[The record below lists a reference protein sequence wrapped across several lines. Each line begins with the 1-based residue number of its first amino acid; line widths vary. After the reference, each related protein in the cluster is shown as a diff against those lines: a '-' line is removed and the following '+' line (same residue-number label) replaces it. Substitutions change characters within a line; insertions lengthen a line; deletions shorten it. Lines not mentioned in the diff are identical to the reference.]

1 MTHDSLRSDDVIKD
15 MTQRVTNTIRSLSES
30 FGGATQSTLAPV
42 FDKSDFSVNALFIPL
57 TWRMR
62 AVLGKEINKRTL
74 SETAVVR
81 PIAQQLGEAH
91 LQLQYAK
98 EALCQVMQ
106 LTELTAGASLSPPAN
121 RQEYFYFIV
130 SGLIEVGDEEG
141 DLRYKLEPGSYIGL
155 LSAEGTVKPTPEL
168 ITAVS
173 DSILVKVRSSDFKSA
188 IENEKQKDLK
198 DRHEYLSK
206 CRLVGL
212 TPDELTQTAKS
223 MSCGEFLSDRV
234 LLTQG
239 HASKHIFFIVAGR
252 CSVMRLL
259 KIRGERMMVRCMQ
272 LSEGDYFGESY
283 FLYKKASH
291 YTYLSQGVVRCY
303 KLSYSEPGSLPSR
316 MRELVMRC
324 VPVYPSDSVLAQKAL
339 SFCRW
344 SCYKE
349 TVLTSALN
357 DSVRSKL
364 SKLNFSPSPSRR
376 QPDLVPIGSKID
388 LQRELSVSEISDPVP
403 EYSRRASSRKP
414 TIPTIVLPPV
424 RSPAEVRGAEDI
436 VKDLEEER
444 IATALQAEEL
454 KRRLTHFRRSRS
466 LKNRRFSVD
475 KSTEQI
481 LPKIES
487 DTHLISQQSSSS
499 VYVSGSEDERV

>member
-1 MTHDSLRSDDVIKD
+1 MKD
-15 MTQRVTNTIRSLSES
+15 MTQRVTNTLKSLSES
-30 FGGATQSTLAPV
+30 FGGGTQGTPAPV
-42 FDKSDFSVNALFIPL
+42 FDKSDFSVDALFIPL

-62 AVLGKEINKRTL
+62 AVLEKEINRRTV
-74 SETAVVR
+74 SESAVVR
-81 PIAQQLGEAH
+81 PIAEQLTEAH

-106 LTELTAGASLSPPAN
+106 LTELTAGESMSPPAN

-130 SGLIEVGDEEG
+130 SGLVEVGDEVEG
-141 DLRYKLEPGSYIGL
+141 VGEVGHLRHRLEPGSYIGL
-155 LSAEGTVKPTPEL
+155 LSAEGTVKSTPEL
-168 ITAVS
+168 IAAVS
-173 DSILVKVRSSDFKSA
+173 DSILVKVRSSDYEAA

-198 DRHEYLSK
+198 NKHEYMSR

-212 TPDELTQTAKS
+212 TPDELIQTAKS

-234 LLTQG
+234 ILTQG
-239 HASKHIFFIVAGR
+239 HVSKHIFFIVAGR

-259 KIRGERMMVRCMQ
+259 KIRGEQLMVRCMQ

-291 YTYLSQGVVRCY
+291 YTYLSQGLVKCY

-324 VPVYPSDSVLAQKAL
+324 APVYPSDSVLAQKAL

-376 QPDLVPIGSKID
+376 QADLVPIGSKID
-388 LQRELSVSEISDPVP
+388 LQRELSVSEISDPIT
-403 EYSRRASSRKP
+403 EYSRRASIRKP
-414 TIPTIVLPPV
+414 STPTKLPTV

-436 VKDLEEER
+436 VRDLEEER
-444 IATALQAEEL
+444 ITTALQADEL
-454 KRRLTHFRRSRS
+454 KRRLSHFRRSRS
-466 LKNRRFSVD
+466 LKNRKFSAV
-475 KSTEQI
+475 KSSEQI